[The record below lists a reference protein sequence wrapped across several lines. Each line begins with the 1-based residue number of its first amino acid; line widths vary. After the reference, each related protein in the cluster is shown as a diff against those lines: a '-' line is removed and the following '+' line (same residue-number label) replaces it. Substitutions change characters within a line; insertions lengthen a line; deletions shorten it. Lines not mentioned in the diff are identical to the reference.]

1 MFLVPLLSPKLLKAQ
16 KKVTILHM
24 KILKTVYN
32 SQLRFIKSLTVFVT
46 LFMLTSSFGN
56 KTMAQDKNQMVR
68 LAKIKVDSLQL
79 EQYNAALKEQMT
91 TAIRV
96 EPGVLTY
103 YAVADKSDPSSIT
116 ILEIYADTAAYNS
129 HIATL
134 HFRKYKEAVKNM
146 VKSLELVDV
155 TLIGSAR
162 KPGM

>member
-1 MFLVPLLSPKLLKAQ
+1 
-16 KKVTILHM
+16 M
-24 KILKTVYN
+24 KILDTVYK
-32 SQLRFIKSLTVFVT
+32 SQRRFIKSLTVFVT

-68 LAKIKVDSLQL
+68 LAKIKVDPLQL

-134 HFRKYKEAVKNM
+134 HFIKYKEAVKNM

>member
-1 MFLVPLLSPKLLKAQ
+1 
-16 KKVTILHM
+16 M
-24 KILKTVYN
+24 KIHDTVYK
-32 SQLRFIKSLTVFVT
+32 SHRRFIKSLTVFVT

-68 LAKIKVDSLQL
+68 LAKIKVDPLQL
-79 EQYNAALKEQMT
+79 EQYNTALKEQMT

-103 YAVADKSDPSSIT
+103 YAVADKNDPASIT
-116 ILEIYADTAAYNS
+116 ILEIYADTAAYNL

-134 HFRKYKEAVKNM
+134 HFKKYKETVKDM

>member
-1 MFLVPLLSPKLLKAQ
+1 
-16 KKVTILHM
+16 M
-24 KILKTVYN
+24 KIFETAYK
-32 SQLRFIKSLTVFVT
+32 SQLSLTKPLTVFVI
-46 LFMLTSSFGN
+46 LFILTFSFC
-56 KTMAQDKNQMVR
+56 KKAMAQEKNQMVR
-68 LAKIKVDSLQL
+68 LAKIKVDPSQL
-79 EQYNAALKEQMT
+79 EKYNTALKEQMT

-103 YAVADKSDPSSIT
+103 YAVADKSDPSNIT

-129 HIATL
+129 HIATP
-134 HFRKYKEAVKNM
+134 HFKRYKETVKDM